1 MKFMKWIR
9 NLLRKTWHY
18 FFPAVASVAEA
29 RTLDAIPQNTG
40 ISDNTIST
48 AAATLI
54 VAFVPGSA
62 KAFVGATIQSVAL
75 SATSFLA
82 QHSVPG
88 AASIA
93 VKIAAWSSMAIG
105 TATLTLGA
113 SVFFGYLLYALK
125 PWLKGIQPFAQLF
138 DDLHALWEWLAS
150 IFNSATPG
158 YGF

>member
-1 MKFMKWIR
+1 VGF
-9 NLLRKTWHY
+9 
-18 FFPAVASVAEA
+18 AEV

-40 ISDNTIST
+40 ISDNTMST
-48 AAATLI
+48 AAATLS
-54 VAFVPGSA
+54 VAFVPSSA

-88 AASIA
+88 AAAIA
-93 VKIAAWSSMAIG
+93 VKIAAWSSVAIG
-105 TATLTLGA
+105 TAALTLFA
-113 SVFFGYLLYALK
+113 SVFFGCALYALK
-125 PWLKGIQPFAQLF
+125 PWLKRVQPFVRLF